1 MFSHVQI
8 KQDRSVPRRSM
19 FNVQRS
25 TFKGVKPRGATPLY
39 GVQGLPQQN
48 ALGCWLFDV
57 RCSMFDVRCSRLNAQ
72 RSTFNAQ
79 RSTFNAQDLPQK
91 NARDAAGI
99 ALPGSLSSLR
109 CNSPRSILRR
119 KIQPRN
125 TLNTRKPDSTLL
137 FLSRISRIPRLPHC
151 SFWCGCAALRSFAA
165 IVSPVAPILR
175 SLFDVRCSMFDV
187 PGLRRAQSSR
197 STLHAPRTT
206 HHRIISISAKS

>member
-25 TFKGVKPRGATPLY
+25 TFKGVKPRGATPRY
-39 GVQGLPQQN
+39 GV
-48 ALGCWLFDV
+48 
-57 RCSMFDVRCSRLNAQ
+57 
-72 RSTFNAQ
+72 
-79 RSTFNAQDLPQK
+79 QDLPQK